1 MEKNA
6 KPRQQLLLEM
16 EELRTR
22 LDAAE
27 RGSQEVNEILR
38 AEIAERKR
46 VEETFVEAQT
56 YAESI
61 VETIY
66 QPLVVLTA
74 DLRVMSA
81 NRSFYQTFEVSP
93 EETKGR
99 LIYSI
104 GNGQWDI
111 PALRELL
118 EEIVPKNTHL
128 NNFEI
133 DHNFPAIGRKKMLL
147 NARRIYREGK
157 GTDRILLALEDITD
171 QKQMEEALKNSE
183 TRFRRLFETAQDGI
197 LILDAETG
205 QISDVNPFLV
215 EMLGYSREDFLGR
228 KLWEIGAF
236 EDKETSKA
244 AFSELQSKGYIRY
257 EDLPL
262 ETRDGRRIDVE
273 FVSNVYLVNHK
284 TVIQCNIR
292 DITERRRAEEALADR
307 TVHLERLNRE
317 LVVLNAELDDFTYV
331 ASHDLQEPLRTLT
344 AFSDLLRKDLGESLP
359 ERAAQDLG
367 FITDAAKRMQTL
379 IKDLLAL
386 SRAGQVAKKR
396 EKVSLSEC
404 ADLALEALA
413 IRVKE
418 TGAEVSRDE
427 LPAVWGDSTL
437 ITELYQNLIGNALK
451 FSADQRPIIRLTVE
465 EREGDQIF
473 GVKDNGIGI
482 EPKYAQE
489 IFKPFRRLHG
499 RSSYE
504 GSGIGLA
511 ICRKIVERHGGKIWV
526 ESEPEKGSHFRFTIL
541 HRRRER

>member
-6 KPRQQLLLEM
+6 KPRQQLLVEM

-22 LDAAE
+22 LHAAE
-27 RGSQEVNEILR
+27 RGSQEANEILR

-46 VEETFVEAQT
+46 VEETFVEART

-61 VETIY
+61 VETIHH
-66 QPLVVLTA
+66 PLVVLTA

-93 EETKGR
+93 EETKGQ

-118 EEIVPKNTHL
+118 EEMVPKNTL
-128 NNFEI
+128 FNNFEV
-133 DHNFPAIGRKKMLL
+133 DHKFPAIGRKKMLL

-157 GTDRILLALEDITD
+157 GTDRILLAIDDITER
-171 QKQMEEALKNSE
+171 KQMEEARKVSE
-183 TRFRRLFETAQDGI
+183 TRYRRLFETALDGI
-197 LILDAETG
+197 LILDADTA
-205 QISDVNPFLV
+205 QITDVNPFLV
-215 EMLGYSREDFLGR
+215 EVLGYSHEDFLGK

-236 EDKETSKA
+236 KNTKLAKA
-244 AFSELQSKGYIRY
+244 AFSELQNTGYIRY

-262 ETRDGRRIDVE
+262 QTKDGRLMDVE
-273 FVSNVYLVNHK
+273 FVSNVYLVNHHS
-284 TVIQCNIR
+284 VIQCNIR
-292 DITERRRAEEALADR
+292 DITQRRRAEEALADR

-317 LVVLNAELDDFTYV
+317 LVALNADLDDFTHV

-359 ERAAQDLG
+359 ERAAKDLG
-367 FITDAAKRMQTL
+367 FITDAAKRMQAL
-379 IKDLLAL
+379 IKDLLVL
-386 SRAGQVAKKR
+386 SRAGRVAKKR

-418 TGAEVSRDE
+418 TGAEVARDE

-451 FSADQRPIIRLTVE
+451 FSPDQCPIIRLTVE
-465 EREGDQIF
+465 EREGEPIF
-473 GVKDNGIGI
+473 GVKDHGIGI

-489 IFKPFRRLHG
+489 VFKPFRRLHG

-504 GSGIGLA
+504 GTGIGLA

-526 ESEPEKGSHFRFTIL
+526 ESEPGKGSHFRFTIM
-541 HRRRER
+541 HRKRER